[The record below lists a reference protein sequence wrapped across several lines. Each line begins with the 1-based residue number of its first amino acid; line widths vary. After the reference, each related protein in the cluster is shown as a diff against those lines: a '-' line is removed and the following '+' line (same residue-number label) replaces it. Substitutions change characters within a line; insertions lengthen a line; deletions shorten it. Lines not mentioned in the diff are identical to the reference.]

1 MDARAPGDT
10 TASCTFWF
18 MSADFVRKYPDKKMP
33 FFQELKAKHGHELSE
48 MKMTYAEVVNGTHV
62 EETLSISHRWMN
74 PDDPDPDGEQLKA
87 VKKFLNSPEGRK
99 IKRVWCDAQTM
110 PQGLCSRRRPTA

>member
-62 EETLSISHRWMN
+62 EETLSISHLPWSAR
-74 PDDPDPDGEQLKA
+74 A
-87 VKKFLNSPEGRK
+87 TCNSPRS
-99 IKRVWCDAQTM
+99 ASSMAT
-110 PQGLCSRRRPTA
+110 PPTATLMADMLCLRGS